1 MENIKNLRSKM
12 DRTNPEK
19 HEGEEATASN
29 SFLWAAFGSL
39 AASFALK
46 LLKRNPALAV
56 GIGVPAFLIFGIYK
70 ISRQTGHNSK

>member
-1 MENIKNLRSKM
+1 MENIKDLRSKT

-19 HEGEEATASN
+19 HEGEDATASN

-39 AASFALK
+39 AASLALT

-70 ISRQTGHNSK
+70 MSRQAGHSE